1 MEFNHWQTETSRLSS
16 LHSSNGHLQTHTDSD
31 EESDEKKDH
40 VWAEISPKGRFAR
53 SHEELG
59 RGAYKIVY
67 KGIDNQTGNEV
78 AWNTVQLSKLPKAD
92 QVRIAAEI
100 DMIKK
105 LNYKNI
111 IQFISAW
118 KNNEL

>member
-1 MEFNHWQTETSRLSS
+1 
-16 LHSSNGHLQTHTDSD
+16 
-31 EESDEKKDH
+31 
-40 VWAEISPKGRFAR
+40 
-53 SHEELG
+53 
-59 RGAYKIVY
+59 
-67 KGIDNQTGNEV
+67 
-78 AWNTVQLSKLPKAD
+78 VQLSKLPKAD

-118 KNNEL
+118 KNNELQEVIFIT